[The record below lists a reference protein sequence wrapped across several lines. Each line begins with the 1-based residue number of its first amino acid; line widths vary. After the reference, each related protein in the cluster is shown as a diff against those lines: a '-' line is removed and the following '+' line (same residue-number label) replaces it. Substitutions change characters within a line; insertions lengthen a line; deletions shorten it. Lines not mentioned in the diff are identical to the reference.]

1 MKLIKVLTAFCV
13 GAAALMAQGNIVIT
27 GHDDDYHWSA
37 DGGITTPP
45 GVQLVAMFHF
55 ARGTSTKPVLVF
67 DAGSELTN
75 ALTAAGIPFTN
86 VNPDT
91 GTITDAM
98 FSTATY
104 SAVGVASDSTCGGCD
119 NDPTGE
125 AAIAA
130 HKTALGN
137 FLNAGGGIV
146 AFAGANSPNYYGELP
161 QTPSSVGGAP
171 SSGYSATAAGIAIG
185 IPADNNGDAT
195 HNLFYNPGTNG
206 ESAAFQI
213 VEVNLTAGNGTIL
226 PPAAVTLACVS
237 CTVSGTTLGGGTP
250 TTPVP
255 SSVLLLAIGLAA
267 LATFSVAKKLAAR

>member
-1 MKLIKVLTAFCV
+1 MKFIKVLTAFCV
-13 GAAALMAQGNIVIT
+13 GAVAVMAQGNIVIT

-37 DGGITTPP
+37 DGGITTPA
-45 GVQLVAMFHF
+45 GVQLVAMFRW
-55 ARGTSTKPVLVF
+55 ARGSSTKPVLTF

-104 SAVGVASDSTCGGCD
+104 SAIGIASDSTCGGCD

-125 AAIAA
+125 ANIAA
-130 HKTALGN
+130 HKTAIGN
-137 FLNAGGGIV
+137 FLNVGGGIV
-146 AFAGANSPNYYGELP
+146 AFAGANSPNYYAEIA

-171 SSGYSATAAGIAIG
+171 STGYSATAVGVAIG
-185 IPADNNGDAT
+185 IPADNYGDAT
-195 HNLFYNPGTNG
+195 HNLFYNPGTGG
-206 ESAAFQI
+206 ESAAWQI
-213 VEVNLTAGNGTIL
+213 VEINATAGNGTIL

-237 CTVSGTTLGGGTP
+237 CTTTGSTLGGP
-250 TTPVP
+250 STTPAP
-255 SSVLLLAIGLAA
+255 SSLWLLGIGLAA
-267 LATFSVAKKLAAR
+267 LAAFSLANKFAAR